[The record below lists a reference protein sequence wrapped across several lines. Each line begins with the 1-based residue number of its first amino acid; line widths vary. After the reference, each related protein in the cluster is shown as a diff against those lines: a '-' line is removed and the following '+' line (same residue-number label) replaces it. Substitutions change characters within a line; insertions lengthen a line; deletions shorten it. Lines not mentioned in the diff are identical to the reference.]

1 MTAKLWSLEAVQVPG
16 VPRPRLECFR
26 ADIPTGVT
34 AVLGASGAGKT
45 TLLNLLVGALHP
57 TAGRLTRHFDTRAAV
72 PCFWG
77 PPDDGL
83 WPHLTAAEHLRTVLP
98 LPVATHAHTAGELL
112 HAFDLQLQAAAY
124 PATLS
129 RGERNRLAV
138 ARAVA
143 SRAAVLVLDE
153 PLSHV
158 SAAHQ
163 RQGWAALRRSLQ
175 EHAQS
180 LVFATHQPDVVLRE
194 ADWCLVLHG
203 GRLLAAGPPQEL
215 YRRPPDAI
223 TASLL
228 GAGTWIGRE
237 EAACWL
243 PDRAPA
249 ECCLRPE
256 HVQIVPAPEGNG
268 VVQASLSMGPL
279 TEVELQH
286 VTTFS
291 TLTVTQLA
299 QSPPLTAGQR
309 VKLTWLAMWM
319 LACLACVGCTGAA
332 AGPQLP
338 IAVEHHWTVVPEGV
352 KIPAPRAITAVPDGT
367 VYVLDN
373 VGRVLAY
380 NPDGELLRSWW
391 MPEYVVGRPER
402 ILETRD
408 GRLVVADTHYHR
420 VVVFDRVGTVL
431 NIFGTEGEGPGEFIY
446 PVAVAEDDRERLYV
460 CEYGGNDRV
469 QVFDRDGH
477 YLSEFGTFGT
487 GVGQFQRP
495 SGILWLDGRLYIADA
510 FNNRIYV
517 CDTDGRPIEFAEP
530 RFAADLHYPYD
541 IAVGPAGDF
550 FVVEYGAGRVTRFDA
565 DGRLL
570 GRSGR
575 TGTGAG
581 ELFTPW
587 GLSVDT
593 QGRVLV
599 ADTGNRRIVQ
609 WTFAR

>member
-1 MTAKLWSLEAVQVPG
+1 MTVQLWSIETVQVPG
-16 VPRPRLECFR
+16 LPRARLEHFS

-45 TLLNLLVGALHP
+45 TLLNLLVGALRP
-57 TAGRLTRHFDTRAAV
+57 TTGRLQRHFGAGENL

-83 WPHLTAAEHLRTVLP
+83 WPHLTVADHLRAVLP
-98 LPVATHAHTAGELL
+98 LPAAAHAHTVDELL
-112 HAFDLQLQAAAY
+112 QAFDLLPHAAAY

-143 SRAAVLVLDE
+143 SRAEVLVLDE

-158 SAAHQ
+158 SAFHQ
-163 RQGWAALRRSLQ
+163 RQGWETLRRSIRDHQ
-175 EHAQS
+175 QS

-203 GRLLAAGPPQEL
+203 GRLLAAGPPREL
-215 YRRPPDAI
+215 YRQPPDPI
-223 TASLL
+223 TAALL
-228 GAGTWIGRE
+228 GAGTWLRRE
-237 EAACWL
+237 ETVDWL
-243 PDRAPA
+243 PEHPPTDR
-249 ECCLRPE
+249 CVRPE
-256 HVQIVPAPEGNG
+256 QVQLLPDPAGHG
-268 VVQASLSMGPL
+268 VVQASTALGPL
-279 TEVELQH
+279 TEVQLQH
-286 VTTFS
+286 VTTQE
-291 TLTVTQLA
+291 TLTVTTLS
-299 QSPPLTAGQR
+299 QSPPLAAGQR
-309 VKLTWLAMWM
+309 VKLTWLAVWL
-319 LACLACVGCTGAA
+319 LACLMCGGCLGSA

-338 IAVEHHWTVVPEGV
+338 VVVEHQWTVQPDGV

-380 NPDGELLRSWW
+380 DPEGELQRSWW
-391 MPEYVVGRPER
+391 MPEFVVGRPER

-420 VVVFDRVGTVL
+420 VVVFDHEGVVL

-469 QVFDRDGH
+469 QIFDRDGR

-487 GVGQFQRP
+487 GPGQFQRP
-495 SGILWLDGRLYIADA
+495 SGIVWRDGRLYIADA
-510 FNNRIYV
+510 FNNRIHV
-517 CDTDGRPIEFAEP
+517 CDTDGRPIDFTEP

-541 IAVGPAGDF
+541 IAVGPTGDF
-550 FVVEYGAGRVTRFDA
+550 YVVEYGAGRVTRFDA
-565 DGRLL
+565 EGRFL
-570 GRSGR
+570 GRCGQ
-575 TGTGAG
+575 TGTGPG

-587 GLSVDT
+587 GLTVDT
-593 QGRVLV
+593 RGRVLV